1 MTETNDQSSPAHRLA
16 EKFAGPL
23 SQSRTDLLQFSH
35 LHQDFIDRCFAA
47 IDAKKLRLEGPVTGE
62 IFPHL
67 VAEGLKLEDKDRRIV
82 AAAWLA
88 LYGYICLVDYEL
100 DQKGYLNGPSSIA
113 ASALLAGASPR
124 LAATPRAQ
132 NAPRYSWTTSTGRSR
147 ASMRTSEVRTDP
159 DADRARSDME
169 KNRAVVAAIAGF
181 CAAAGEADDRL
192 IRSAEAMLGPLQL
205 FDDLQD
211 LQEDYHEN
219 NITPFVRIVQDCIA
233 AASPVTQTEMYRV
246 LIKDQRTSSLL
257 RRAADA
263 VERAIL
269 ILDANR
275 DQALVAYL
283 AELRDR
289 NAALIRALADYQI
302 EPPLITEPEVMQ
314 RIEQIATAS

>member
-1 MTETNDQSSPAHRLA
+1 MTATTERSSPALRLA
-16 EKFAGPL
+16 EKFSGPL
-23 SQSRTDLLQFSH
+23 SQSRTDLLEFSH
-35 LHQDFIDRCFAA
+35 LHQDFIDSCFAA
-47 IDAKKLRLEGPVTGE
+47 IDAKKLRLDGPVTGE

-67 VAEGLKLEDKDRRIV
+67 VAEGLKLADKDRRIV

-113 ASALLAGASPR
+113 ASALLGWGVATLGRYTAGTEYASIF
-124 LAATPRAQ
+124 LDNINRAFAGQ
-132 NAPRYSWTTSTGRSR
+132 Y
-147 ASMRTSEVRTDP
+147 EDIIVRTDP
-159 DADRARSDME
+159 YADRARSDME

-181 CAAAGEADDRL
+181 CAAAGESDDRL

-233 AASPVTQTEMYRV
+233 AALPLTQTEMYRV

-257 RRAADA
+257 RRAAGA

-269 ILDANR
+269 ILDADR

-289 NAALIRALADYQI
+289 NGALIRALADYQI